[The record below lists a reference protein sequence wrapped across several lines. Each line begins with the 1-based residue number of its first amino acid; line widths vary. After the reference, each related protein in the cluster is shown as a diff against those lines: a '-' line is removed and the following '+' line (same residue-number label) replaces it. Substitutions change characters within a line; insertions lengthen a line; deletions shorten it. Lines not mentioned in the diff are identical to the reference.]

1 VLAAAVLIVAM
12 AFEGLARQAQQP
24 PPFRSGTNVV
34 RIDATVVDRTG
45 RPATSLTADDF
56 EVWED
61 DVLQPIASFQLLS
74 NTGQPSDDRSL
85 PIRSQ
90 QHAAAEA
97 ARDDLRV
104 FLFFWDEYHIG
115 RFESTLKAKAAL
127 AQIMMTGFGPT
138 DLVAIVDPL
147 TPSSA
152 MELTRDR
159 PALADQVRRLE
170 GRLRVYLPPRSAVE
184 EAQLARVNWDAERV
198 NRSGT
203 R

>member
-1 VLAAAVLIVAM
+1 MLATAALIAAAV
-12 AFEGLARQAQQP
+12 FEGLARQAQQP
-24 PPFRSGTNVV
+24 APFRSGTNVV
-34 RIDATVVDRTG
+34 RIDATVVDRAG
-45 RPATSLTADDF
+45 RPVSSLTADDF

-61 DVLQPIASFQLLS
+61 EVAQPITSFQFLA

-97 ARDDLRV
+97 ARDDVRV

-138 DLVAIVDPL
+138 DLVAIIDPL

-159 PALADQVRRLE
+159 RALADQVHRLE
-170 GRLRVYLPPRSAVE
+170 GRWASICRREVPPKRRNWRS
-184 EAQLARVNWDAERV
+184 
-198 NRSGT
+198 
-203 R
+203 